1 MKKVKISRRQFIL
14 NSALMGGAMFLPSM
28 AKAEKTSIN
37 GKMNIALIGVGGI
50 GSLTISTLKKCP
62 EARISALCDVDDTR
76 IAGGAKEYP
85 NAPKL
90 GISAACSTRWTRKS
104 TALQSPP
111 PTTCTF
117 R

>member
-76 IAGGAKEYP
+76 IA
-85 NAPKL
+85 
-90 GISAACSTRWTRKS
+90 
-104 TALQSPP
+104 
-111 PTTCTF
+111 
-117 R
+117 